1 MKGNEFM
8 NIDEVR
14 KREEKKEMNTEL
26 FDICKRNRKK
36 IEEKKREEQRQWWN
50 DSVGFLLTMAYIAG
64 MMTCLAI
71 FDVCRLMGLV

>member
-1 MKGNEFM
+1 M
-8 NIDEVR
+8 NIDEIR

-26 FDICKRNRKK
+26 FEICQKNTKRIQKMK
-36 IEEKKREEQRQWWN
+36 EEEKRQWWN
-50 DSVGFLLTMAYIAG
+50 DSMSFILTIVYIAG